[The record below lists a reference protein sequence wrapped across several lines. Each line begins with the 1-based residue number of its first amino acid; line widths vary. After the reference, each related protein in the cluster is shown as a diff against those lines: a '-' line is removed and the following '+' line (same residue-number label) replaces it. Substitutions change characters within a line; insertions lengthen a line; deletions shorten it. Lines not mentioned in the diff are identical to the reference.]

1 MSPSFLDTV
10 ILDVIVLL
18 LDPFDLF
25 AEVLESSSSVFD
37 DKSSSVV
44 ASAGHDVPCAA
55 PLASDVF
62 GFLKTLTGTRSPL
75 SDSMYMISG
84 ETDALRSEAGALVS
98 DLPLDEES

>member
-1 MSPSFLDTV
+1 MSPSFLDSV

-18 LDPFDLF
+18 LDPFGLF
-25 AEVLESSSSVFD
+25 AEVLESSSSASD

-62 GFLKTLTGTRSPL
+62 GFLKTLIGTRSPL

-84 ETDALRSEAGALVS
+84 DTDALRSEPGALVS
-98 DLPLDEES
+98 DRPLDEES